1 MDEAVDD
8 SDRHCLV
15 REDRA
20 PLPNGWLAVISRD
33 RRSYRALISSKSTL
47 VSAWSFGRVG
57 VEIRAPRL
65 DDGLVQQPGFGEL
78 VQRIV
83 NGRQDTRI
91 PEVTAS
97 PCNCSAMTWR
107 SPMPESAEAS
117 SQLTHRWRKEDS
129 NSQSHLNKKLSEGA
143 RSVPPASG
151 DPPASLTPSGG
162 QDSRRCSP
170 FSTASPPVLPRSTPG
185 SRLGSADPGC
195 ILKIFLSPKRRAER
209 GSDGG

>member
-1 MDEAVDD
+1 VVFDD
-8 SDRHCLV
+8 RGLPPRIPL
-15 REDRA
+15 REIRA
-20 PLPNGWLAVISRD
+20 GARRDDNVPLPPPAGGARFTEEMMGI
-33 RRSYRALISSKSTL
+33 
-47 VSAWSFGRVG
+47 GRVG

-117 SQLTHRWRKEDS
+117 SQLTHRWREMDS
-129 NSQSHLNKKLSEGA
+129 NF
-143 RSVPPASG
+143 RFRASG
-151 DPPASLTPSGG
+151 NTPHYLPATV
-162 QDSRRCSP
+162 RK
-170 FSTASPPVLPRSTPG
+170 APRSSQKGFGEPPG
-185 SRLGSADPGC
+185 
-195 ILKIFLSPKRRAER
+195 
-209 GSDGG
+209 

>member
-1 MDEAVDD
+1 LNIAARRSGVGGDCRVDRWSAATSLAFEGGTAAVAFDVHLEDGGVMDEAVDD

-15 REDRA
+15 REDLA

-117 SQLTHRWRKEDS
+117 SQLTHRWREMDS
-129 NSQSHLNKKLSEGA
+129 NF
-143 RSVPPASG
+143 RFRASG
-151 DPPASLTPSGG
+151 NTPHYLPATV
-162 QDSRRCSP
+162 RK
-170 FSTASPPVLPRSTPG
+170 APRSSQKGFGEPPG
-185 SRLGSADPGC
+185 
-195 ILKIFLSPKRRAER
+195 
-209 GSDGG
+209 

>member
-1 MDEAVDD
+1 MASWPAEQWASTGCISTGLALGHRPGERAARRAVVFDD
-8 SDRHCLV
+8 RGLPPRIPL
-15 REDRA
+15 REIRA
-20 PLPNGWLAVISRD
+20 GARRDDNVPLPPPAGGARFTEEMMGI
-33 RRSYRALISSKSTL
+33 
-47 VSAWSFGRVG
+47 GRVG

-117 SQLTHRWRKEDS
+117 SQLTHRWRETDS
-129 NSQSHLNKKLSEGA
+129 NLRSPRKA
-143 RSVPPASG
+143 RRFRRGPFASG
-151 DPPASLTPSGG
+151 NG
-162 QDSRRCSP
+162 
-170 FSTASPPVLPRSTPG
+170 
-185 SRLGSADPGC
+185 
-195 ILKIFLSPKRRAER
+195 
-209 GSDGG
+209 

>member
-15 REDRA
+15 REDLA

-117 SQLTHRWRKEDS
+117 SQLTHRWREPDS
-129 NSQSHLNKKLSEGA
+129 NP
-143 RSVPPASG
+143 RSRFRHSPVSGPPLVISV
-151 DPPASLTPSGG
+151 T
-162 QDSRRCSP
+162 
-170 FSTASPPVLPRSTPG
+170 LPR
-185 SRLGSADPGC
+185 
-195 ILKIFLSPKRRAER
+195 FLSAKRKYPSRPGASVRIQLPWVEKHAATALGAERRRAPGHENSTKSSSR
-209 GSDGG
+209 PRPRRAS

>member
-15 REDRA
+15 REDLA

-117 SQLTHRWRKEDS
+117 SQLTHRWRETDS
-129 NSQSHLNKKLSEGA
+129 N
-143 RSVPPASG
+143 
-151 DPPASLTPSGG
+151 
-162 QDSRRCSP
+162 
-170 FSTASPPVLPRSTPG
+170 PRSPVKKNPFVETVL
-185 SRLGSADPGC
+185 ST
-195 ILKIFLSPKRRAER
+195 FLALPVPKGTEE
-209 GSDGG
+209 GLCQT